1 MIYYERGKQ
10 MSLEIAVLIAAI
22 NGDSLVPRVT
32 ESVNY
37 KHWISVED
45 LRRCLICADCHGKIW
60 PIIETSKIE
69 PPVHH
74 NCRCV
79 IEVMKAIAAGTAT
92 INGTSGADWCLKY
105 EGKLPDNYI
114 SYNDAK
120 KQGFRTYLG
129 NLDKIA
135 NGKMLTKGLYRNR
148 NGHLPD
154 AVGRTWY
161 EADINYK
168 GGYRNSQRIFFSNDG
183 LIFVTYDHYQT
194 FFEII

>member
-1 MIYYERGKQ
+1 

-135 NGKMLTKGLYRNR
+135 NGKCLQKDFTVIAMVICQMRLGELGMKRILITKEVTETHKELFFQMTVLY
-148 NGHLPD
+148 L
-154 AVGRTWY
+154 
-161 EADINYK
+161 
-168 GGYRNSQRIFFSNDG
+168 
-183 LIFVTYDHYQT
+183 
-194 FFEII
+194 